1 MFVDDGTDQEDSM
14 VKPIEVK
21 NLTKTFRHPMKVWDL
36 IEAVRDFSFS
46 VETGEIVGFVGHNGA
61 GKTTTI
67 KMLMGL
73 IWPTAGEIS
82 IFGKKPGDVTI
93 KNKIGFL
100 PERPYFYSQLTGM
113 DVLKYFGKL
122 SGMNGATLT
131 DRAEKVLRRVG
142 LFKDRNR
149 RLSGYSKGMLQRIG
163 LAQAIIHDPE
173 LVIMDEPMSG
183 LDPVGRRE
191 VKEIIR
197 SLKRDGKSVIFSSHI
212 LSDIENLSD
221 RVLIIE
227 NGVKKSFGTI
237 REIVDPNNIRY
248 KIEFGGKDEMKD
260 AAFSLFK
267 GIQVISDR
275 FVIDCES
282 LEDFNSKLEVVV
294 NKKYTVHQAGGVYP
308 SLEEIVFAEKKE
320 VGNEKNS

>member
-1 MFVDDGTDQEDSM
+1 M

-21 NLTKTFRHPMKVWDL
+21 NLSKTFRHPMRVWDL
-36 IEAVRDFSFS
+36 VEAVKDFSFS

-61 GKTTTI
+61 GKTTAI

-73 IWPTAGEIS
+73 IWPTSGEIA
-82 IFGKKPGDVTI
+82 IFGKKPGDVSV

-122 SGMNGATLT
+122 SGMKGNSLI

-142 LFKDRNR
+142 LYNDRNR

-183 LDPVGRRE
+183 LDPVGRKE

-227 NGVKKSFGTI
+227 NGVKKNFGTV
-237 REIVDPNNIRY
+237 RDIVNPENIRY
-248 KIEFGGKDEMKD
+248 RIEFGGADEMKD
-260 AAFSLFK
+260 AAFALFK
-267 GIQVISDR
+267 GIQVVSNR

-282 LEDFNSKLEVVV
+282 LEDFNSKLSAIVE
-294 NKKYTVHQAGGVYP
+294 KKYTIHNAGGVYP
-308 SLEEIVFAEKKE
+308 SLEEIVFAGSKE

>member
-1 MFVDDGTDQEDSM
+1 M
-14 VKPIEVK
+14 VKPIEVS
-21 NLTKTFRHPMKVWDL
+21 NLSKTFRHPMRVWDL
-36 IEAVRDFSFS
+36 IEAVRNFSFS

-73 IWPTAGEIS
+73 IWPTGGEIS
-82 IFGKKPGDVTI
+82 IFGKKPGDVSV

-100 PERPYFYSQLTGM
+100 PERPYFYSQLTGL

-122 SGMNGATLT
+122 SGMKGTSLI

-142 LFKDRNR
+142 LYNDRNR

-183 LDPVGRRE
+183 LDPIGRKE

-227 NGVKKSFGTI
+227 NGVKKSFGTV
-237 REIVDPNNIRY
+237 REIVNPENIRY
-248 KIEFGGKDEMKD
+248 RIEFGGADEMKD
-260 AAFSLFK
+260 AAFALFK
-267 GIQVISDR
+267 GVRVVSNR
-275 FVIDCES
+275 FVIDCGS
-282 LEDFNSKLEVVV
+282 LEDFNSKLAAIVE
-294 NKKYTVHQAGGVYP
+294 KKYTIHNAGGVYP
-308 SLEEIVFAEKKE
+308 SLEEIVFADSKE

>member
-1 MFVDDGTDQEDSM
+1 MT
-14 VKPIEVK
+14 KPIEVN
-21 NLTKTFRHPMKVWDL
+21 NLTKTFRHPMKVWDRV
-36 IEAVRDFSFS
+36 EAVRDFSFS
-46 VETGEIVGFVGHNGA
+46 VESGEIVGFVGHNGA
-61 GKTTTI
+61 GKTTAI

-73 IWPTAGEIS
+73 IWPTSGKIS
-82 IFGKKPGDVTI
+82 IFGKKPGDVSI
-93 KNKIGFL
+93 KNKLGFL

-122 SGMNGATLT
+122 SGLKGTNLI
-131 DRAEKVLRRVG
+131 DRAEKVLRQVG
-142 LFKDRNR
+142 IYNDRNR
-149 RLSGYSKGMLQRIG
+149 RLGGYSKGMLQRIG

-227 NGVKKSFGTI
+227 NGLKKSFGTV
-237 REIVDPNNIRY
+237 REIVDPENIRY
-248 KIEFGGKDEMKD
+248 RIEFGGKDEMKD

-267 GIQVISDR
+267 GIRVVSDR
-275 FVIDCES
+275 FIVDCES
-282 LEDFNSKLEVVV
+282 LVDFNSKLSTIVE
-294 NKKYTVHQAGGVYP
+294 KKYTVHQAGGTYP
-308 SLEEIVFAEKKE
+308 SLEEIVFSVKKE